1 MALNKI
7 VYFPNPENGQSLGV
21 AHSLTTTTTTTA
33 TIYTVGPAEVKAVKS
48 FVITT
53 RFLSGGTDDYGR
65 FSLKIGSGYF
75 NYDTND
81 NHALNVQIDDTISSV
96 SIDMSNIPLQVG
108 DTITFATT
116 LYDNS
121 TTATYK
127 TSLLLVLDDY
137 TA

>member
-21 AHSLTTTTTTTA
+21 QHSLATSTTTTA
-33 TIYTVGPAEVKAVKS
+33 TIYTVGAAEVKAVRS
-48 FVITT
+48 FVITSQ
-53 RFLSGGTDDYGR
+53 FLSGGTDDYGR
-65 FSLKIGSGYF
+65 VSLKIGSGYY
-75 NYDTND
+75 NYDTSI
-81 NHALNVQIDDTISSV
+81 NHVVDTLIDETVSSV

-121 TTATYK
+121 GTALYK